1 MYLSLCSLFTPTVND
16 THRHSPLSG
25 RSGNYSRLLLSVL
38 ALFLITLACSPKP
51 PAGPPTYPNATLL
64 LSADDFEQAAASEGV
79 VIIDTRTSYD
89 AFTAGHLPGAIFFH
103 ARRDLEDPEHPV
115 RHFLIGSE
123 PFELAMQALGLHNDS
138 RVLIY
143 DEGNALGS
151 ARLFY
156 ALEYYG
162 HTGPISLLD
171 GGYAGWLAASKPV
184 TNSVESEDPIEV
196 LASIG
201 TFTSRVQEDRVCD
214 LAYVTGVEPG
224 GNRIIFDVRSAEE
237 FEGTDVRAAEGG
249 HIPGAVNMEWSSVL
263 MDGEIPYFLPFEEI
277 RDLYASLGITPDKEV
292 IPHCHTN
299 VRGSHAYFALRLMG
313 YDEIRPFEGSWSE
326 YGNAPGVPVAR

>member
-1 MYLSLCSLFTPTVND
+1 MLQSS
-16 THRHSPLSG
+16 HSFLIF
-25 RSGNYSRLLLSVL
+25 RNVTLLT
-38 ALFLITLACSPKP
+38 LFLAISFTACTPKP

-64 LSADDFEQAAASEGV
+64 LSADDFDQAASSENT
-79 VIIDTRTSYD
+79 IIVDTRTSYE
-89 AFTAGHLPGAIFFH
+89 AFMAAHIPGAVYFH
-103 ARRDLEDPEHPV
+103 ARRDLEDANHPV
-115 RHFLIGSE
+115 RHFLIDAE
-123 PFELAMQALGLHNDS
+123 AFELAMQALGLHNNS

-162 HTGPISLLD
+162 HTGPISVLD
-171 GGYAGWLAASKPV
+171 GGFAGWQAASKPV
-184 TNSVESEDPIEV
+184 ASVEEGEPIEV
-196 LASIG
+196 QSASG
-201 TFTSRVQEDRVCD
+201 TFTSRIQEDRQCD
-214 LAYVTGVEPG
+214 LAYVTGIQPG
-224 GNRIIFDVRSAEE
+224 DNRIIFDVRSAEE

-263 MDGEIPYFLPFEEI
+263 MDGEVPYFLPFEEI

-326 YGNAPGVPVAR
+326 YGNAAGVPVQR